1 MKIQIL
7 MENTAPSFLYA
18 EHGLSL
24 YVETDRHHLLVDT
37 GKSGRF
43 LDNAKK
49 EQVAIHH
56 VDTAVISHGHYD
68 HGGGLQAFLKENQK
82 AQVYLQRSAF
92 GSYYSDHGESI
103 DYIGLDP
110 DLLKSSRLIFLEGN
124 CRIDEQLFLFS
135 GVGHD
140 DLWPRSNRTLYEKK
154 EEIYVQD
161 EFIHEQNLLVTE
173 GEIQVL
179 FCGCAHNGIV
189 NILKKSREL
198 SGRWPDAVIGGFHL
212 MNPSKKE
219 EADEELVRKVAEFL
233 KIPSTKK
240 GPTRYYTG
248 HCTGA
253 PAISLLQELLR
264 DRVETLCSGKQIK
277 IF

>member
-1 MKIQIL
+1 MNIQVLI
-7 MENTAPSFLYA
+7 ENTAPSSLCA

-24 YVETDRHHLLVDT
+24 YVETDRHRLIVDT

-49 EQVAIHH
+49 EQVAIRA
-56 VDTAVISHGHYD
+56 VDTVIISHGHYD
-68 HGGGLQAFLKENQK
+68 HGGGLKAFLKENQN
-82 AQVYLQRSAF
+82 AEVYIQRSAF
-92 GSYYSDHGESI
+92 GEYYSDHGESI
-103 DYIGLDP
+103 DYIGLDQE
-110 DLLKSSRLIFLEGN
+110 LLKSRKLVLLDGN
-124 CRIDEQLFLFS
+124 YRIDEQLFLFS

-140 DLWPRSNRTLYEKK
+140 SLWPRSNRTLYEKK
-154 EEIYVQD
+154 EETYVQD
-161 EFIHEQNLLVTE
+161 EFVHEQNLLVTE

-219 EADEELVRKVAEFL
+219 DADEELVRAVADFL
-233 KIPSTKK
+233 KIPSTKN

-248 HCTGA
+248 HCTGV
-253 PAISLLQELLR
+253 PALALLQELLR
-264 DRVETLCSGKQIK
+264 DRVQSLSSGKQIK